1 MMSSKIEHLVFFY
14 RSIAVN
20 VSLLGVGWLL
30 CVSLPVKVGK
40 EEEEHGSVE
49 KDDIAEDFGEVTW
62 DEEWQRG
69 VDKEGHELTQL
80 HCS

>member
-1 MMSSKIEHLVFFY
+1 MMSSKIELLVLFY

-40 EEEEHGSVE
+40 EEEEHGAVE
-49 KDDIAEDFGEVTW
+49 EDDVAVVFRKITVYE
-62 DEEWQRG
+62 QRKRG
-69 VDKEGHELTQL
+69 VHKEGGELR
-80 HCS
+80 